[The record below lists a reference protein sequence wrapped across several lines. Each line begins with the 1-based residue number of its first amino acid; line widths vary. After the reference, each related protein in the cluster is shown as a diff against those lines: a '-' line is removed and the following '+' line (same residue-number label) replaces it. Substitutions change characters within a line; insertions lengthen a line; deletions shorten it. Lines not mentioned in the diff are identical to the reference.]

1 MSSNVVR
8 CVAIVICDSIMLENI
23 KNNLPTLVIVHAV
36 NPVGFAKNRRVN
48 EDNIDLNRY
57 SNSKMPVDVTST
69 LNLVVLFGQK
79 FLDR

>member
-57 SNSKMPVDVTST
+57 SNNEMPDVCGFTT
-69 LNLVVLFGQK
+69 ELVVLS
-79 FLDR
+79 